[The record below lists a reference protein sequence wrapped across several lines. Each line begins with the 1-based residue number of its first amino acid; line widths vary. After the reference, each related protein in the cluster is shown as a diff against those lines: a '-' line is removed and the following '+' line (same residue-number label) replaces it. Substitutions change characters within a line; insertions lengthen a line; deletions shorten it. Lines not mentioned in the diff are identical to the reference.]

1 MIKLLLLSWCLTACS
16 DYTLSDK
23 EDPKE
28 IEDVEE
34 IIDDTDDTNEPS
46 VDTSTIDTGDIL
58 IEETAV
64 VATCAVAPNPVTPPF
79 TAATFDGSGSYDS
92 GGNVIAAYNWELIE
106 LPEGSAAIL
115 PYTSGM
121 TIGGFYADLAGDY
134 VAQLTVTNELGDTD
148 ICQTTLEAIPAQ
160 SLWIEMFWQY
170 AGDDMDLHLLAP
182 GGTLETNSDCYYA
195 NCSWSGLDWGIA
207 SVTED
212 NPSLDI
218 DDISGTGPE
227 NINIYS
233 PQIDGV
239 YTVYV
244 HDYPG
249 SVYAGSNEVT
259 INIYLNGSIIW
270 SATKAI
276 TVEDSYTPYAIIDWA
291 NQSVTPL

>member
-1 MIKLLLLSWCLTACS
+1 MIKLLLLGFCLTACS
-16 DYTLSDK
+16 DYTLSGK
-23 EDPKE
+23 EEPKE
-28 IEDVEE
+28 IDDVEE
-34 IIDDTDDTNEPS
+34 IIDDTNEPS
-46 VDTSTIDTGDIL
+46 VDTSTADTGDIP

-64 VATCAVAPNPVTPPF
+64 VAACTVAPNPVTPPF
-79 TAATFDGSGSYDS
+79 TTATFDGSGSYDPA
-92 GGNVIAAYNWELIE
+92 GNVIVAYNWELIE
-106 LPEGSAAIL
+106 LPEGSAAVL
-115 PYTSGM
+115 PYASGI
-121 TIGGFYADLAGDY
+121 TIAGFYADLAGEY
-134 VAQLTVTNELGDTD
+134 VGQLTVTNELGNTD
-148 ICQTTLEAIPAQ
+148 ICQTTLEAVPAQ

-195 NCSWSGLDWGIA
+195 NCSWSGLDWGTA
-207 SVTED
+207 GAAED

-259 INIYLNGSIIW
+259 INIYLNGSIVW
-270 SATKAI
+270 SATKPI
-276 TVEDSYTPYAIIDWA
+276 TTENSYTPYAIIDWA
-291 NQSVTPL
+291 NQTVTPL